1 MPKLNPRAAA
11 LSIPGIR
18 VFSNQVQTLEDGV
31 NLTIGQP
38 DFPTPDS
45 VKNAAI
51 TAIQNN
57 KTGYSLNAGIVEL
70 RQAAADFFKEKY
82 DGEYS
87 ADEVVITTGASE
99 ALDSVLRTL
108 LTEGDEVIITAPAY
122 PAYESLIELNGGIV
136 KYLDVSDTGFIPD
149 IEKLD
154 ALVTSNTKAILLNY
168 PSNPTGAS
176 LSEKDVSDIADYIST
191 QDLFLI
197 SDEIYSENVY
207 ENKHISFASQKQ
219 IRNQT
224 ILIHGVSKS
233 HSMTGWRVGYTLS
246 PKHLSDEILKVHLNN
261 SICAAV
267 PSQYA
272 ALEALTNARDYP
284 KVMNEAYLK
293 RRDYV
298 YSRLV
303 DMGCDVKKPGGA
315 FYIFPDISFTGME
328 DWDFATA
335 LLKDQHLAVVPGSAF
350 SEHGKGHIRISFA
363 SAIETLEEGMDRLE
377 SFVKT
382 LKKQ

>member
-1 MPKLNPRAAA
+1 MPELNPRATA

-18 VFSNQVQTLEDGV
+18 VFSNQVQKFEDGV

-51 TAIQNN
+51 SAINDN
-57 KTGYSLNAGIVEL
+57 KTGYSLNAGILEL
-70 RQAAADFFKEKY
+70 RQAAAGFFKEKY
-82 DGEYS
+82 NASYS
-87 ADEVVITTGASE
+87 TDEVVIMTGASE
-99 ALDSVLRTL
+99 ALDSVLRTI

-122 PAYESLIELNGGIV
+122 PAYESLIELNGGTV
-136 KYLDVSDTGFIPD
+136 KYLDVSDTGFVPD

-154 ALVTSNTKAILLNY
+154 ALVTNNTKAVLLNY

-176 LSEKDVSDIADYIST
+176 LSENDVTEIANYISK

-197 SDEIYSENVY
+197 SDEIYSENIY
-207 ENKHISFASQKQ
+207 ENKHISFGSQEN
-219 IRNQT
+219 IRDKT

-233 HSMTGWRVGYTLS
+233 HSMTGWRIGYTLS
-246 PKHLSDEILKVHLNN
+246 PKYLSDEILKVHLSN

-272 ALEALTNARDYP
+272 ALEALTNAADFP

-298 YSRLV
+298 YGRLM
-303 DMGCDVKKPGGA
+303 DMGCEVEKPGGA
-315 FYIFPDISFTGME
+315 FYIFPSIAFTGMD

-335 LLKDQHLAVVPGSAF
+335 LLKDKHMAVVPGSAF
-350 SEHGKGHIRISFA
+350 SEYGAGHIRISFA
-363 SAIETLEEGMDRLE
+363 SSIETLEEGMDRMAA
-377 SFVKT
+377 FVKE
-382 LKKQ
+382 LG

>member
-99 ALDSVLRTL
+99 ALDSVLRTI

-233 HSMTGWRVGYTLS
+233 HSMTGWRVG
-246 PKHLSDEILKVHLNN
+246 
-261 SICAAV
+261 
-267 PSQYA
+267 
-272 ALEALTNARDYP
+272 
-284 KVMNEAYLK
+284 
-293 RRDYV
+293 
-298 YSRLV
+298 
-303 DMGCDVKKPGGA
+303 
-315 FYIFPDISFTGME
+315 
-328 DWDFATA
+328 
-335 LLKDQHLAVVPGSAF
+335 
-350 SEHGKGHIRISFA
+350 
-363 SAIETLEEGMDRLE
+363 
-377 SFVKT
+377 
-382 LKKQ
+382 

>member
-1 MPKLNPRAAA
+1 MPELNPRAAA

-18 VFSNQVQTLEDGV
+18 VFSNQVQLFEDGI

-45 VKNAAI
+45 VKEAAI
-51 TAIQNN
+51 TAINNN

-70 RQAAADFFKEKY
+70 RQAAADFFADKY
-82 DGEYS
+82 NAHYT
-87 ADEVVITTGASE
+87 ADEVVITNGASE
-99 ALDSVLRTL
+99 ALDSVLRTI

-122 PAYESLIELNGGIV
+122 PAYESLIRLNGGVV
-136 KYLDVSDTGFIPD
+136 KYLDVSATDFVPD

-154 ALVTSNTKAILLNY
+154 ALVTNNTKAVLLNY

-176 LSEKDVSDIADYIST
+176 LSEEDVKDIANYIST

-207 ENKHISFASQKQ
+207 ENKHISFGSMEN
-219 IRNQT
+219 IRDKT

-246 PKHLSDEILKVHLNN
+246 PRHLSDQILKVHLNN

-272 ALEALTNARDYP
+272 ALEALTNAKDFP
-284 KVMNEAYLK
+284 EVMNEAYLK

-298 YSRLV
+298 YDRLIK
-303 DMGCDVKKPGGA
+303 MGCTVEKPGGA
-315 FYIFPDISFTGME
+315 FYIFPNISFTGMD

-335 LLKDQHLAVVPGSAF
+335 LLNEKHMAVVPGSSF
-350 SEHGKGHIRISFA
+350 SEHGAGHIRISFA
-363 SAIETLEEGMDRLE
+363 SSIDTLKEGMDRLE
-377 SFVKT
+377 AFVT
-382 LKKQ
+382 ERV

>member
-1 MPKLNPRAAA
+1 MPELNPRATA

-18 VFSNQVQTLEDGV
+18 VFSNQVQLFEDGV

-45 VKNAAI
+45 VKDAAI
-51 TAIQNN
+51 TAINNN

-70 RQAAADFFKEKY
+70 RQAAADFFADKY
-82 DGEYS
+82 NAHYT
-87 ADEVVITTGASE
+87 ADEVVITNGASE
-99 ALDSVLRTL
+99 ALDSVLRTI
-108 LTEGDEVIITAPAY
+108 LTDGDEVIITAPAY
-122 PAYESLIELNGGIV
+122 PAYESLIKLNGGVV
-136 KYLDVSDTGFIPD
+136 KYLDVSGTEFIPN

-154 ALVTSNTKAILLNY
+154 ALVTNSTKAVLLNY

-176 LSEKDVSDIADYIST
+176 LSEKDVKDIANYIST
-191 QDLFLI
+191 KDLFLI

-207 ENKHISFASQKQ
+207 ENKHISFGSMEN
-219 IRNQT
+219 IRDKT

-246 PKHLSDEILKVHLNN
+246 PRHLSDEILKVHLNN

-272 ALEALTNARDYP
+272 ALEALTNAKDFP

-298 YSRLV
+298 YERLIK
-303 DMGCDVKKPGGA
+303 MGCTVEKPGGA
-315 FYIFPDISFTGME
+315 FYIFPNISFTGMN
-328 DWDFATA
+328 DWDFSTA
-335 LLKDQHLAVVPGSAF
+335 LLNEKHMAVVPGSSF
-350 SEHGKGHIRISFA
+350 SVHGTGHIRISFA
-363 SAIETLEEGMDRLE
+363 STIETLEEGMDRLE
-377 SFVKT
+377 AFVKERV
-382 LKKQ
+382 

>member
-1 MPKLNPRAAA
+1 MPELNIRATA

-18 VFSNQVQTLEDGV
+18 VFSNQVQSFKDGV

-45 VKNAAI
+45 VKEAAI
-51 TAIQNN
+51 TAINNN

-70 RQAAADFFKEKY
+70 RQAAADFFASKY
-82 DGEYS
+82 DAHYS

-99 ALDSVLRTL
+99 ALDSVLRTIL
-108 LTEGDEVIITAPAY
+108 NEGDEVIITAPAY
-122 PAYESLIELNGGIV
+122 PAYESLIKLNGGVV
-136 KYLDVSDTGFIPD
+136 KYLDVSDTDFVPD
-149 IEKLD
+149 IEKLR
-154 ALVTSNTKAILLNY
+154 ALVTENTKAILLNY

-176 LSEKDVSDIADYIST
+176 LSAEDVENLANYIAE

-207 ENKHISFASQKQ
+207 ENKHISFGSQKN
-219 IRNQT
+219 IRDKT

-233 HSMTGWRVGYTLS
+233 HSMTGWRIGYTLA
-246 PKHLSDEILKVHLNN
+246 PRYLSDEILKVHLNN

-272 ALEALTNARDYP
+272 ALEALTNAVDYP

-298 YSRLV
+298 HSRLV
-303 DMGCDVKKPGGA
+303 EMGCTVEKPGGA
-315 FYIFPDISFTGME
+315 FYIFPDISFVGID
-328 DWDFATA
+328 DWEFATQ
-335 LLKDQHLAVVPGSAF
+335 LLNDKHLAVVPGSAF

-363 SAIETLEEGMDRLE
+363 SSLETLEEGMDRLE
-377 SFVKT
+377 SFVKERF
-382 LKKQ
+382 

>member
-1 MPKLNPRAAA
+1 MPELNPRATA

-18 VFSNQVQTLEDGV
+18 VFSNQVQLFEDGV

-38 DFPTPDS
+38 DFPTPES

-51 TAIQNN
+51 TAINNN

-70 RQAAADFFKEKY
+70 RQAAADFFADKY
-82 DGEYS
+82 NAHYT
-87 ADEVVITTGASE
+87 ADEVVITNGASE
-99 ALDSVLRTL
+99 ALDSVLRTI

-122 PAYESLIELNGGIV
+122 PAYESLIELNGGVV
-136 KYLDVSDTGFIPD
+136 KYLDVSDTNFVPN

-154 ALVTSNTKAILLNY
+154 ALVTNNTKAVLLNY

-176 LSEKDVSDIADYIST
+176 LSEEDVDAIAEYISSK
-191 QDLFLI
+191 DLFLI

-207 ENKHISFASQKQ
+207 ENKHISFGSKEN
-219 IRNQT
+219 IRDKT

-246 PKHLSDEILKVHLNN
+246 PRHLSDEILKVHLNN

-272 ALEALTNARDYP
+272 ALEALTNAQDYP

-298 YSRLV
+298 YDRLIEI
-303 DMGCDVKKPGGA
+303 GCTVEKPGGA
-315 FYIFPDISFTGME
+315 FYIFPNIAFTGMD

-335 LLKDQHLAVVPGSAF
+335 LLKEQHMAVVPGSAF

-363 SAIETLEEGMDRLE
+363 SSIDTLKEGMDRLE
-377 SFVKT
+377 AFVKSIG
-382 LKKQ
+382 

>member
-1 MPKLNPRAAA
+1 MPELNPRAAA

-18 VFSNQVQTLEDGV
+18 VFSNQVQLFEDGV

-51 TAIQNN
+51 TAINNN

-70 RQAAADFFKEKY
+70 RQAAADFFADKY
-82 DGEYS
+82 NAHYT
-87 ADEVVITTGASE
+87 ADEVVITNGASE
-99 ALDSVLRTL
+99 ALDSVLRTI

-122 PAYESLIELNGGIV
+122 PAYESLIKLNGGVV
-136 KYLDVSDTGFIPD
+136 KYLDVSDTEFIPN

-154 ALVTSNTKAILLNY
+154 ALVTNSTKAVLLNY

-176 LSEKDVSDIADYIST
+176 LSEKDVNDIANYISNK
-191 QDLFLI
+191 DLFLI

-207 ENKHISFASQKQ
+207 ENKHISFGSKEN
-219 IRNQT
+219 IRDKT

-246 PKHLSDEILKVHLNN
+246 PRHLSDEILKVHLSN

-272 ALEALTNARDYP
+272 ALEALTNAQNYP

-298 YSRLV
+298 YDRLI
-303 DMGCDVKKPGGA
+303 DIGCTVEKPGGA
-315 FYIFPDISFTGME
+315 FYIFPNIAFTGMD

-335 LLKDQHLAVVPGSAF
+335 LLKEQHMAVVPGSAF

-363 SAIETLEEGMDRLE
+363 SSIDTLKEGMDRLE
-377 SFVKT
+377 AFVKSIS
-382 LKKQ
+382 

>member
-1 MPKLNPRAAA
+1 MPDLNPRATA

-18 VFSNQVQTLEDGV
+18 VFSNQVQLFPDGV

-45 VKNAAI
+45 VKEAAI
-51 TAIQNN
+51 TAISNN

-70 RQAAADFFKEKY
+70 RQAAAVFFADKY
-82 DGEYS
+82 NAYYT
-87 ADEVVITTGASE
+87 ADEVVITNGASE
-99 ALDSVLRTL
+99 ALDSVLRTI

-122 PAYESLIELNGGIV
+122 PAYESLIKLNGGIV
-136 KYLDVSDTGFIPD
+136 KYLDVSNTQFVPNIK
-149 IEKLD
+149 KLE
-154 ALVTSNTKAILLNY
+154 ALVTNNTKAVLLNY

-176 LSEKDVSDIADYIST
+176 LSEKDVKNIADFISSN
-191 QDLFLI
+191 DLFLI

-207 ENKHISFASQKQ
+207 ENKHISFGSMENIYNK
-219 IRNQT
+219 T

-246 PKHLSDEILKVHLNN
+246 PRHLSDEILKVHLNN

-272 ALEALTNARDYP
+272 ALEALTNAKDYP

-298 YSRLV
+298 YDRLV
-303 DMGCDVKKPGGA
+303 KMGCTVEKPGGA
-315 FYIFPDISFTGME
+315 FYIFPDISFTGMD
-328 DWDFATA
+328 DWDFAAA
-335 LLKDQHLAVVPGSAF
+335 LLKEKHMAVVPGSAF
-350 SEHGKGHIRISFA
+350 SEHGAGHIRISFA
-363 SAIETLEEGMDRLE
+363 SSIETLEEGMNRLE
-377 SFVKT
+377 AFVKS
-382 LKKQ
+382 LS

>member
-1 MPKLNPRAAA
+1 MPDLNPRATA

-18 VFSNQVQTLEDGV
+18 VFSNQVQLFPDGV

-45 VKNAAI
+45 VKEAAI
-51 TAIQNN
+51 TAISNN
-57 KTGYSLNAGIVEL
+57 KTGYSLNAGIFQL
-70 RQAAADFFKEKY
+70 RQAAADFFADKY
-82 DGEYS
+82 NAYYT
-87 ADEVVITTGASE
+87 ADEVVITNGASE
-99 ALDSVLRTL
+99 ALDSVLRTI

-122 PAYESLIELNGGIV
+122 PAYESLIKLNGGIV
-136 KYLDVSDTGFIPD
+136 KYLDVSNTQFVPD
-149 IEKLD
+149 IKKLE
-154 ALVTSNTKAILLNY
+154 ALVTNNTKAVLLNY

-176 LSEKDVSDIADYIST
+176 LSEKDVKNIADFISSK
-191 QDLFLI
+191 DLFLI

-207 ENKHISFASQKQ
+207 ENKHISFGSIENIYNK
-219 IRNQT
+219 T

-246 PKHLSDEILKVHLNN
+246 PRHLSDEILKVHLNN

-272 ALEALTNARDYP
+272 ALEALTNAKDYP

-298 YSRLV
+298 YDRLV
-303 DMGCDVKKPGGA
+303 NMGCTVEKPGGA
-315 FYIFPDISFTGME
+315 FYIFPDISFTGMD

-335 LLKDQHLAVVPGSAF
+335 LLKEKHMAVVPGSAF
-350 SEHGKGHIRISFA
+350 SEHGAGHIRISFA
-363 SAIETLEEGMDRLE
+363 SSIETLEEGMNRLE
-377 SFVKT
+377 AFVKS
-382 LKKQ
+382 LS

>member
-1 MPKLNPRAAA
+1 MPELNPRATA

-18 VFSNQVQTLEDGV
+18 VFSNQVQLFEDGV

-38 DFPTPDS
+38 DFPTPES

-51 TAIQNN
+51 TAINNN

-70 RQAAADFFKEKY
+70 RQAAADFFSDKY
-82 DGEYS
+82 NAHYT
-87 ADEVVITTGASE
+87 ADEVVITNGASE
-99 ALDSVLRTL
+99 ALDSVLRTI

-122 PAYESLIELNGGIV
+122 PAYESLIELNGGVV
-136 KYLDVSDTGFIPD
+136 KYLDVSDTNFVPN

-154 ALVTSNTKAILLNY
+154 ALVTNNTKAVLLNY

-176 LSEKDVSDIADYIST
+176 LSEEDVDAIAEYISSK
-191 QDLFLI
+191 DLFLI

-207 ENKHISFASQKQ
+207 ENKHISFGSKEN
-219 IRNQT
+219 IRDKT

-246 PKHLSDEILKVHLNN
+246 PRHLSDEILKVHLSN

-272 ALEALTNARDYP
+272 ALEALTNAQDYP

-298 YSRLV
+298 YDGLIEI
-303 DMGCDVKKPGGA
+303 GCTVEKPGGA
-315 FYIFPDISFTGME
+315 FYIFPNIAFTGMD

-335 LLKDQHLAVVPGSAF
+335 LLKEQHMAVVPGSAF

-363 SAIETLEEGMDRLE
+363 SSIDTLKEGMDRLE
-377 SFVKT
+377 AFVKSIG
-382 LKKQ
+382 

>member
-1 MPKLNPRAAA
+1 MPELNPRATS

-18 VFSNQVQTLEDGV
+18 LFSNQVQLLNDGV

-45 VKNAAI
+45 VKDAAI
-51 TAIQNN
+51 AAINNN

-70 RQAAADFFKEKY
+70 RQAAADFFANKY
-82 DGEYS
+82 DAHYS

-99 ALDSVLRTL
+99 ALDSVLRTI

-122 PAYESLIELNGGIV
+122 PAYESLIKLNGGVV
-136 KYLDVSDTGFIPD
+136 KYLDVSDTDFVPD
-149 IEKLD
+149 IERLD
-154 ALVTSNTKAILLNY
+154 ALVTNSTKAVLLNY

-176 LSEKDVSDIADYIST
+176 LSEQDVINISNYISE

-207 ENKHISFASQKQ
+207 ENKHVSFGRQKN
-219 IRNQT
+219 IRDKT

-233 HSMTGWRVGYTLS
+233 HSMTGWRIGYTLS
-246 PKHLSDEILKVHLNN
+246 PKYLSDEILKVHLNN

-272 ALEALTNARDYP
+272 ALEALTNAVDFP
-284 KVMNEAYLK
+284 KIMNRTYLK

-298 YSRLV
+298 YDRLIN
-303 DMGCDVKKPGGA
+303 MGCTVEKPGGA
-315 FYIFPDISFTGME
+315 FYIFPNISFIGLD

-335 LLKDQHLAVVPGSAF
+335 LLKEKHMAVVPGSSF
-350 SEHGKGHIRISFA
+350 SEYGKGHIRISFA
-363 SAIETLEEGMDRLE
+363 SSIETLEEGMDRLE
-377 SFVKT
+377 AFVKERV
-382 LKKQ
+382 